1 MEASYKHSYKTGE
14 NLLNSLS
21 VYNVGYQKCD
31 PEYQWGPGV
40 RDHYC
45 IHHILSGSGCYCTG
59 TVSKHLEEGDTFILY
74 PGVELRYQADADK
87 PWEYAWAGF
96 MGADAA
102 SLIRNTEFSR
112 ETPYILKGRI
122 PTEKIRDGLE
132 RIYNAK
138 GNTYEAAVAMTGE
151 MYSLLAVFMHY
162 AEHEEKEKARSHIIG
177 VLVAERYVKEFPSFY
192 MEIYRRVAQETA
204 KRGHVTV
211 LEVVTCEKENLSA
224 DAMVFLEQ
232 SMDGLIVIGELYQGY
247 MKMLRKV
254 SRIPIVCVDYYDV
267 YDDMDYII
275 TDGFGGMEQMTR
287 LLLKEGYRDLIFVG
301 SPNATKN
308 ITDRYF
314 GYCKAMQRAGM
325 EEEQFR
331 FIADRECGKGNY
343 RLEFELPE
351 KLPQGFVC
359 NCDKTAVL
367 LIERLKERGV
377 RVPEDVSIVSFDN
390 YYPQIQDGIKLCTY
404 ENDEKVIAR
413 ISVSTLLKRIEG
425 KSRPEGVRIVEGRVV
440 PGNTVR
446 FRGDC

>member
-162 AEHEEKEKARSHIIG
+162 AEHEEKEKAIQLTYAEKAESYIETNYSYPITVEEIASYVGISRSH
-177 VLVAERYVKEFPSFY
+177 LFRSFQNYMNRSPKEY
-192 MEIYRRVAQETA
+192 LTEYRIKQA
-204 KRGHVTV
+204 
-211 LEVVTCEKENLSA
+211 C
-224 DAMVFLEQ
+224 
-232 SMDGLIVIGELYQGY
+232 
-247 MKMLRKV
+247 
-254 SRIPIVCVDYYDV
+254 
-267 YDDMDYII
+267 
-275 TDGFGGMEQMTR
+275 R
-287 LLLKEGYRDLIFVG
+287 LLRETDL
-301 SPNATKN
+301 
-308 ITDRYF
+308 
-314 GYCKAMQRAGM
+314 
-325 EEEQFR
+325 
-331 FIADRECGKGNY
+331 
-343 RLEFELPE
+343 
-351 KLPQGFVC
+351 
-359 NCDKTAVL
+359 
-367 LIERLKERGV
+367 
-377 RVPEDVSIVSFDN
+377 
-390 YYPQIQDGIKLCTY
+390 
-404 ENDEKVIAR
+404 
-413 ISVSTLLKRIEG
+413 SVSAIANSVGFENNLYFSKAFRKQKGESPSEYR
-425 KSRPEGVRIVEGRVV
+425 KSRVRKI
-440 PGNTVR
+440 
-446 FRGDC
+446 

>member
-59 TVSKHLEEGDTFILY
+59 TVSKHLEEDTFILY

-162 AEHEEKEKARSHIIG
+162 AEHEEKEKAIQLTYAEKAESYIETNYSYPITVEEIASYVGISRSH
-177 VLVAERYVKEFPSFY
+177 LFRSFQNYMNRSPKEY
-192 MEIYRRVAQETA
+192 LTEYRIKQA
-204 KRGHVTV
+204 
-211 LEVVTCEKENLSA
+211 C
-224 DAMVFLEQ
+224 
-232 SMDGLIVIGELYQGY
+232 
-247 MKMLRKV
+247 
-254 SRIPIVCVDYYDV
+254 
-267 YDDMDYII
+267 
-275 TDGFGGMEQMTR
+275 R
-287 LLLKEGYRDLIFVG
+287 LLRETDL
-301 SPNATKN
+301 
-308 ITDRYF
+308 
-314 GYCKAMQRAGM
+314 
-325 EEEQFR
+325 
-331 FIADRECGKGNY
+331 
-343 RLEFELPE
+343 
-351 KLPQGFVC
+351 
-359 NCDKTAVL
+359 
-367 LIERLKERGV
+367 
-377 RVPEDVSIVSFDN
+377 
-390 YYPQIQDGIKLCTY
+390 
-404 ENDEKVIAR
+404 
-413 ISVSTLLKRIEG
+413 SVSAIAYSVGFENNLYFSKAFRKQKGESPSEYR
-425 KSRPEGVRIVEGRVV
+425 KSRVRKI
-440 PGNTVR
+440 
-446 FRGDC
+446 

>member
-59 TVSKHLEEGDTFILY
+59 IVSKHLEEGDTFILY

-162 AEHEEKEKARSHIIG
+162 AEHEEKEKAIQLTYAEKAESYIETNYSYPITVEEIASYVGISRSH
-177 VLVAERYVKEFPSFY
+177 LFRSFQNYMNRSPKEY
-192 MEIYRRVAQETA
+192 LTEYRIKQA
-204 KRGHVTV
+204 
-211 LEVVTCEKENLSA
+211 C
-224 DAMVFLEQ
+224 
-232 SMDGLIVIGELYQGY
+232 
-247 MKMLRKV
+247 
-254 SRIPIVCVDYYDV
+254 
-267 YDDMDYII
+267 
-275 TDGFGGMEQMTR
+275 R
-287 LLLKEGYRDLIFVG
+287 LLRETDL
-301 SPNATKN
+301 
-308 ITDRYF
+308 
-314 GYCKAMQRAGM
+314 
-325 EEEQFR
+325 
-331 FIADRECGKGNY
+331 
-343 RLEFELPE
+343 
-351 KLPQGFVC
+351 
-359 NCDKTAVL
+359 
-367 LIERLKERGV
+367 
-377 RVPEDVSIVSFDN
+377 
-390 YYPQIQDGIKLCTY
+390 
-404 ENDEKVIAR
+404 
-413 ISVSTLLKRIEG
+413 SVSAIAYSVGFENNLYFSKAFRKQKGESPSEYR
-425 KSRPEGVRIVEGRVV
+425 KSRVRKI
-440 PGNTVR
+440 
-446 FRGDC
+446 

>member
-59 TVSKHLEEGDTFILY
+59 NVSKHLEEGDTFILY

-112 ETPYILKGRI
+112 ETPYILQGRI

-162 AEHEEKEKARSHIIG
+162 AEHEEKEKAIQLTYAEKAESYIETNYSYPITVEEIASYVGISRSH
-177 VLVAERYVKEFPSFY
+177 LFRSFQNYMNRSPKEY
-192 MEIYRRVAQETA
+192 LTEYRIKQACRLLRET
-204 KRGHVTV
+204 
-211 LEVVTCEKENLSA
+211 NLSVSA
-224 DAMVFLEQ
+224 IAYSVGFENNLYFSKAFRKQ
-232 SMDGLIVIGELYQGY
+232 KGE
-247 MKMLRKV
+247 
-254 SRIPIVCVDYYDV
+254 SPS
-267 YDDMDYII
+267 
-275 TDGFGGMEQMTR
+275 E
-287 LLLKEGYRDLIFVG
+287 YR
-301 SPNATKN
+301 
-308 ITDRYF
+308 
-314 GYCKAMQRAGM
+314 
-325 EEEQFR
+325 
-331 FIADRECGKGNY
+331 
-343 RLEFELPE
+343 
-351 KLPQGFVC
+351 
-359 NCDKTAVL
+359 
-367 LIERLKERGV
+367 
-377 RVPEDVSIVSFDN
+377 
-390 YYPQIQDGIKLCTY
+390 
-404 ENDEKVIAR
+404 
-413 ISVSTLLKRIEG
+413 
-425 KSRPEGVRIVEGRVV
+425 KSRARKI
-440 PGNTVR
+440 
-446 FRGDC
+446 

>member
-59 TVSKHLEEGDTFILY
+59 TVSKHLVEGDTFILY

-162 AEHEEKEKARSHIIG
+162 AEHEEKEKAIQLTYAEKAESYIETNYSYPITVEEIASYVGISRSH
-177 VLVAERYVKEFPSFY
+177 LFRSFQNYMNRSPKEY
-192 MEIYRRVAQETA
+192 LTEYRIKQA
-204 KRGHVTV
+204 
-211 LEVVTCEKENLSA
+211 C
-224 DAMVFLEQ
+224 
-232 SMDGLIVIGELYQGY
+232 
-247 MKMLRKV
+247 
-254 SRIPIVCVDYYDV
+254 
-267 YDDMDYII
+267 
-275 TDGFGGMEQMTR
+275 R
-287 LLLKEGYRDLIFVG
+287 LLRETDL
-301 SPNATKN
+301 
-308 ITDRYF
+308 
-314 GYCKAMQRAGM
+314 
-325 EEEQFR
+325 
-331 FIADRECGKGNY
+331 
-343 RLEFELPE
+343 
-351 KLPQGFVC
+351 
-359 NCDKTAVL
+359 
-367 LIERLKERGV
+367 
-377 RVPEDVSIVSFDN
+377 
-390 YYPQIQDGIKLCTY
+390 
-404 ENDEKVIAR
+404 
-413 ISVSTLLKRIEG
+413 SVSAIAYSVGFENNLYFSKAFRKQKGESPSEYR
-425 KSRPEGVRIVEGRVV
+425 KSRVRKI
-440 PGNTVR
+440 
-446 FRGDC
+446 